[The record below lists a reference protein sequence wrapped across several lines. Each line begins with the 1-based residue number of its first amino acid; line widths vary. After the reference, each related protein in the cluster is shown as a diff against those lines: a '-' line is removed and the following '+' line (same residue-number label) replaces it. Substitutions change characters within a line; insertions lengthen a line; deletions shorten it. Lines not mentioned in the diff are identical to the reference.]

1 MSDMAIYRQL
11 RNRPDYP
18 KARNIVKRCRFTRFF
33 DGLTTNSTYV
43 DIIPMARKPNNS
55 VQTRKLVSAMLRQ
68 PRAWQYGY
76 ELSKQ
81 TGLKSGTLYP
91 LLIRLSD
98 QGLLESKWQ
107 EPERPGKPPRHAYKL
122 TSTGLA
128 FARET
133 TATNTGSTVR
143 RKLVG
148 ATT

>member
-1 MSDMAIYRQL
+1 
-11 RNRPDYP
+11 
-18 KARNIVKRCRFTRFF
+18 
-33 DGLTTNSTYV
+33 
-43 DIIPMARKPNNS
+43 MARKPNNS
-55 VQTRKLVSAMLRQ
+55 AQTRKLVSAMLRQ
-68 PRAWQYGY
+68 PRTWQYGY

-122 TSTGLA
+122 TSNGLA
-128 FARET
+128 FARASAAT
-133 TATNTGSTVR
+133 DTASTVR

>member
-1 MSDMAIYRQL
+1 MSVRRFFTNYRTGL
-11 RNRPDYP
+11 IT
-18 KARNIVKRCRFTRFF
+18 KAPNIVKRTRFYC
-33 DGLTTNSTYV
+33 LTINSTYV

-55 VQTRKLVSAMLRQ
+55 AQTRKLVSAMLQQ

-122 TSTGLA
+122 TSNGLA

-133 TATNTGSTVR
+133 AATDTASTVR

-148 ATT
+148 ATA